1 MNFPLWVLFLFGNSF
16 FKKGF
21 HKLAPSSLS
30 SELVF
35 LDGFFIIQGLKSA
48 LNQMPVMLLNA
59 VERRHVAHVYLGQII
74 LFKLQRSLGA

>member
-1 MNFPLWVLFLFGNSF
+1 MNFPLWVLFLFGNSL

-21 HKLAPSSLS
+21 HKLVPSSLS
-30 SELVF
+30 AELVF

-59 VERRHVAHVYLGQII
+59 VERR
-74 LFKLQRSLGA
+74 QRGTCLSWTDYFIQATKVS